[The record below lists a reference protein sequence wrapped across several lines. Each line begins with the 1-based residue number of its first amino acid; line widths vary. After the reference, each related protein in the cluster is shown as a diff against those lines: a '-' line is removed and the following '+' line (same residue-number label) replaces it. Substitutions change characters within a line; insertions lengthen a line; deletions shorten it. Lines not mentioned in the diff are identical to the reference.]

1 MEFTYRGICFAFFSL
16 FLMFAL
22 ASAEPFIRAAPAQ
35 SVWYADNVTEY
46 KIVVS
51 ADTSVPEGIAIAG
64 ASMRLE
70 IPLAP
75 PYVLTLKRVELRP
88 SGDIFSGIN
97 SLDFLDSSNLSFQR
111 RALSGMINN
120 RTGNLAFL
128 WFTLD
133 LNYSGGAIYDRR
145 VELNI
150 ENSDTHLI
158 LDDGETPYFVRLE
171 SAPFTLTIPSIPD
184 LPCTGNSSSGYRCM
198 TNSRTNSHIPP
209 SHNPRLFCRS
219 RFSC

>member
-1 MEFTYRGICFAFFSL
+1 MHAGIFMEFTYRGICFAFFSL

-111 RALSGMINN
+111 RALSGMIN
-120 RTGNLAFL
+120 
-128 WFTLD
+128 
-133 LNYSGGAIYDRR
+133 
-145 VELNI
+145 
-150 ENSDTHLI
+150 HLK
-158 LDDGETPYFVRLE
+158 
-171 SAPFTLTIPSIPD
+171 
-184 LPCTGNSSSGYRCM
+184 
-198 TNSRTNSHIPP
+198 
-209 SHNPRLFCRS
+209 
-219 RFSC
+219 